1 MDHAL
6 QCQTGGYVMRRHNN
20 IRDIVAKLLDG
31 VAYGVH
37 TEPELQPLTGEQ
49 LPDGANILKEAR
61 VDIAAKGFWQENEMA
76 FFDVKVFNPFA
87 KSNLE
92 NRNLDAVFR
101 SSEKKK
107 KQLYNDRIIQIEHG
121 SFTPVVMSALGG
133 FGVETSVFISKL
145 IEKLAEKRGD
155 EPSVV
160 ANYIRTKISFE
171 LVRSQVACI
180 RGARKMKKMTVDT
193 SDMNL
198 VTSNAN
204 ITER

>member
-1 MDHAL
+1 
-6 QCQTGGYVMRRHNN
+6 
-20 IRDIVAKLLDG
+20 
-31 VAYGVH
+31 
-37 TEPELQPLTGEQ
+37 
-49 LPDGANILKEAR
+49 
-61 VDIAAKGFWQENEMA
+61 MA
-76 FFDVKVFNPFA
+76 FFDLKVLSPFA

-92 NRNLDAVFR
+92 NRNLDAVFC
-101 SSEKKK
+101 SNEKRKN
-107 KQLYNDRIIQIEHG
+107 LYNDRIIQIEHG
-121 SFTPVVMSALGG
+121 SFTPIVLSAMGG

-145 IEKLAEKRGD
+145 IEKLAEKKGD

-180 RGARKMKKMTVDT
+180 RGARKMRKMTVDT
-193 SDMNL
+193 CDMNL